1 MRIDEKMTIERLRA
15 EVENEHR
22 FKSVRRGFDKKAVN
36 VYLENLEEKF
46 RQQLS
51 IEKNKTE
58 AMQDKNQQL
67 MDQIDKMNEK
77 IDELQNKLENRE
89 ATEKAVVESMMNKMK
104 ETNHQL
110 MEENTRKQMKIT
122 ELEERIGAM
131 KAEVLN
137 YTEMLSALDKKL
149 KQLLAEKINECND
162 VIDAWE
168 IQFEQTKNQ
177 IQEKIDSE

>member
-1 MRIDEKMTIERLRA
+1 MRIDGKMTIERLRA

-36 VYLENLEEKF
+36 AYLEDLEEKF
-46 RQQLS
+46 RQQLV

-67 MDQIDKMNEK
+67 TDQIDKMNEK

-110 MEENTRKQMKIT
+110 MEENTKKQMKIT
-122 ELEERIGAM
+122 ELEECIGAM

-137 YTEMLSALDKKL
+137 YTEMLSALDQKL

-168 IQFEQTKNQ
+168 VQFEQTKNQ
-177 IQEKIDSE
+177 IKEKIE